1 MIGRLLAEVNLSL
14 KKLSGMFSET
24 IGRLYKNHV
33 VIGNGS
39 FGKVFSAQRVS
50 DSKTVAVKEVD
61 TTGAGLA
68 ERMIILAEYTYYPH
82 IVDPNVVTCYTT
94 HFDKES
100 GQLYLEMEYCPGG
113 SLSDLIKSQR
123 VRKQPLPERTIWQI
137 FKGLASALVYL
148 HSPEKKPTVGAIIH
162 RDIKPTN
169 IVFTKDGIAKIC
181 DFGLSRGLHELSMAS
196 SRVGTDAYMA
206 PEVNDGEYNE
216 KVDVWSLGCVI
227 LELCSLHKPKPRDP
241 IILEAYS
248 PQLASI
254 LRNCLTVS
262 PDDRISSARLLHLL
276 STQESE
282 ALSRKPSTYYG
293 LDDNDEDTEEDAGD
307 LELREQKEK
316 IRAQEQMQQECNA
329 EAVVEENENART
341 EADAEMESLVFFD
354 QNITLPTTH
363 STEAEDDNEH
373 CSQLDATS
381 VIHEVPELTATSIL
395 KQLDFASKDPEL
407 VRSLLL
413 QYASALETR
422 DNEIAQ
428 LKGLLSF
435 QNQRL
440 PLSTARPSIE
450 TPICMSTDTHAE
462 SIDFTVKEPTQF
474 GTITEKESIC
484 PSPRSFDCS
493 MGIVLDDLVAN
504 QHRLK
509 TNIEIDIL
517 QRSIKAKDAIIDSM
531 KKQSEADAK
540 GTKVF
545 IDALYKDINTLES
558 EVREKNI
565 IIDELCEAI
574 EKNST
579 LLDSAKRRGSL
590 GMSTDGSFTDR
601 SKSATP
607 EGRRPRRNSLYSS
620 DMADKEQEIQHL
632 KDELIKQQAESAA
645 LREQKFIKQE
655 CIIQDLTAS
664 LRAATAEI
672 DSLRQKVA
680 LQSPV
685 QSSLSSST
693 LTVVKMPS
701 LELSQY
707 VFQINELEQ
716 IKETLSEELEAKDS
730 TIQQLREAILHQ
742 EISFTKLREA
752 SEATQAENRKLHDTI
767 RMQAG
772 TISALVRK
780 RSPQLSSNASPPG
793 KQ

>member
-1 MIGRLLAEVNLSL
+1 
-14 KKLSGMFSET
+14 MFSEA
-24 IGRLYKNHV
+24 IGRLYKNHI

-68 ERMIILAEYTYYPH
+68 ERTIILAEYTYYPN

-94 HFDKES
+94 HFDKAS

-123 VRKQPLPERTIWQI
+123 VKKQPLPERDIWRI

-162 RDIKPTN
+162 RDIKPAN
-169 IVFTKDGIAKIC
+169 IVFSKDGVAKIC
-181 DFGLSRGLHELSMAS
+181 DFGLSRGLHELSIAS
-196 SRVGTDAYMA
+196 SKVGTDVYMA

-254 LRNCLTVS
+254 LRSCLTVS
-262 PDDRISSARLLHLL
+262 PNDRISSARLLHLL
-276 STQESE
+276 SIQESE

-329 EAVVEENENART
+329 EAVVEETVKT
-341 EADAEMESLVFFD
+341 ETDAEIESLVFFD
-354 QNITLPTTH
+354 QNITVPTLHTIQAED
-363 STEAEDDNEH
+363 STEY
-373 CSQLDATS
+373 CSQLDETS
-381 VIHEVPELTATSIL
+381 VIHEAPDLMATSIL
-395 KQLDFASKDPEL
+395 KQLDFLSRDPEV

-428 LKGLLSF
+428 LKGLLSL
-435 QNQRL
+435 QNQQF
-440 PLSTARPSIE
+440 PSSMTRPSVE
-450 TPICMSTDTHAE
+450 TPIRMSNDTHAE
-462 SIDFTVKEPTQF
+462 SIDFTIKEPTQF
-474 GTITEKESIC
+474 GTVTEKESIC

-509 TNIEIDIL
+509 TNIEVDIL

-531 KKQSEADAK
+531 KKQSEVDAK

-545 IDALYKDINTLES
+545 IEALYKDINTLES

-565 IIDELCEAI
+565 IIEELCEAI
-574 EKNST
+574 DKNST
-579 LLDSAKRRGSL
+579 LLDSAKRRESL
-590 GMSTDGSFTDR
+590 GRSTDGSFTDR

-620 DMADKEQEIQHL
+620 DIADREQEIQHL
-632 KDELIKQQAESAA
+632 KDELIRQQAESAA

-664 LRAATAEI
+664 LRAANAEI

-680 LQSPV
+680 LQSPL
-685 QSSLSSST
+685 QGSLCSNT
-693 LTVVKMPS
+693 PTVVKMPS

-716 IKETLSEELEAKDS
+716 IKETLSEELEAKDL

-742 EISFTKLREA
+742 EISFTKLREV

-780 RSPQLSSNASPPG
+780 RSPQLPSNTSPPS